1 MIKITRFSE
10 LKNYFDISEEVIS
23 FMEGLT
29 RETESKRY
37 VFDDDC
43 YVNVQDCTTRIEGAK
58 MEAHEKFVDIQCLID
73 GEEKI
78 YYIEKAALT
87 ETTPYSE
94 KADYA
99 LYDLDKNSAKVTY
112 KSGEGI
118 VLFPNEAHT
127 PNLAVTEPKN
137 NKKAVIKIRTSRI
150 K

>member
-1 MIKITRFSE
+1 MIKITNFEE
-10 LKNYFDISEEVIS
+10 LNNYFKIPKEALDFLKSID
-23 FMEGLT
+23 M
-29 RETESKRY
+29 ETECKRY
-37 VFDDDC
+37 DFSDDC
-43 YVNVQDCTTRIEGAK
+43 YVNVQSVDTKPETPL
-58 MEAHEKFVDIQCLID
+58 MEAHVKFVDIQCLID

-78 YYIEKAALT
+78 YYIEKSGLT

-99 LYDLDKNSAKVTY
+99 LYDLDKNSTEVTY